1 MPSNTFLNLDKE
13 KQNKIL
19 QGASKVFIKKSFDE
33 AKVVDICKSAKIPR
47 VTFYSYFESLEDIYI
62 YTYKY
67 FLGEYFNLK
76 KIKNLN
82 EDITFYNNLID
93 YFVNIIGS
101 QFGLKSINNELEK
114 LDFQDKIITNYMIS
128 LGVQYKSG
136 VITKEELMIK
146 AEEMLSN
153 IQN

>member
-1 MPSNTFLNLDKE
+1 MPSSTFLNLDIE

-19 QGASKVFIKKSFDE
+19 QGASELFLKKSFDE
-33 AKVVDICKSAKIPR
+33 AKVVDICKSAEIPR

-62 YTYKY
+62 YTYRY
-67 FLGEYFNLK
+67 FLGEYFNLE

-82 EDITFYNNLID
+82 EDLIFYDKLID
-93 YFVNIIGS
+93 YFVNVIDS
-101 QFGLKSINNELEK
+101 ELGLRTINDELENFS
-114 LDFQDKIITNYMIS
+114 FQDKMITNYMIS

-136 VITKEELMIK
+136 VISKQELMMK
-146 AEEMLSN
+146 AGEMLCN